1 MSNVPTIFDFA
12 SQLVRLKKIGGE
24 FKGPCPFC
32 GGTDRFSIFKDGGGW
47 LCRKCTPKSAGVFDF
62 IAKLEN
68 ISLEDAMKRYR
79 DPKGPPR
86 PQMNGA
92 RRPKLAEPIKTIEGD
107 FLTEDWQARANS
119 LVETCEKN
127 LTGSEDAKN
136 YLISRAIDFETAR
149 AFRLGYEPR
158 TDALVIPWIGKDG
171 RVVAVKYRKIGKDVD
186 KKSRFQQLK
195 GGRQILFGGHLC
207 KSLSA
212 CIVVEGELNAI
223 SLYQAIGNEFD
234 VFSLGGEVNMSSI
247 DVICRL
253 YKHGLVWLD
262 STDKLDK
269 LQEGHSLLSWR
280 FCCSPDGKDANE
292 IAQLYG
298 DDVLAG
304 LARAAAQGV
313 KAA

>member
-1 MSNVPTIFDFA
+1 MNTPTILDLA
-12 SQLVRLKKIGGE
+12 TPLVRLKKIGGE
-24 FKGPCPFC
+24 YKGACPFC

-47 LCRKCTPKSAGVFDF
+47 LCRKCTPQSAGVFDF

-68 ISLEDAMKRYR
+68 IPLEDAMKRYR
-79 DPKGPPR
+79 DKGYQPR
-86 PQMNGA
+86 SQVVGA
-92 RRPKLAEPIKTIEGD
+92 RRSPKADAPKLIEGD
-107 FLTEDWQARANS
+107 FLTEEWQEKARA
-119 LVETCEKN
+119 LVAQAEEDLKV
-127 LTGSEDAKN
+127 SEPARN
-136 YLISRAIDFETAR
+136 YLTSRAIYPATAR

-158 TDALVIPWIGKDG
+158 TDALVIPWVGKDG
-171 RVVAVKYRKIGKDVD
+171 RIVAVKYRKIGKGVD
-186 KKSRFQQLK
+186 KKARFQQLK

-223 SLYQAIGNEFD
+223 SLYQAIGHEFD
-234 VFSLGGEVNMSSI
+234 IFSLGGEVNMSSI
-247 DVICRL
+247 DAICRL
-253 YKHGLVWLD
+253 YKYGLVWLD

-269 LQEGHSLLSWR
+269 LQEGHALLSWR
-280 FCCSPDGKDANE
+280 FCCSPEGKDANE